1 MAIMRTRALPTR
13 VLAVWCPPS
22 IGPLRTGAGHQ
33 ATESLKASDHS
44 GDAFLNRFIVEKLV
58 LNVFKI
64 ESKICTWF
72 CSLNQAASGF
82 KQTTRIEFK
91 QTTRIEFTQST
102 RNEFVL
108 FASNLNLLIPL
119 SLTNQTRVSS
129 TARSASTTAFE
140 ALPHSRHRRLRTAA
154 IKKLRRLYPP
164 MPVPRSRQN

>member
-58 LNVFKI
+58 LSVFKI
-64 ESKICTWF
+64 ESQICTWF

-82 KQTTRIEFK
+82 KQTTRIEFT
-91 QTTRIEFTQST
+91 QSTRIEFI
-102 RNEFVL
+102 L
-108 FASNLNLLIPL
+108 FAPILILLMPPNLTPALGLLQSGNSKLELILPL
-119 SLTNQTRVSS
+119 QCRPLALDD
-129 TARSASTTAFE
+129 ARSARP
-140 ALPHSRHRRLRTAA
+140 LLWM
-154 IKKLRRLYPP
+154 P
-164 MPVPRSRQN
+164 MPSGPPKTGGTK